1 MGIIHINRDRENLGK
16 FDEQEV
22 ADGLKSGRFL
32 PTDLAWREPMATWE
46 PLSNFTDLPKA
57 AEQIVVEVKDAPAPA
72 PAPALPEPAWE
83 RSESSL
89 SPGAAVETIRQVL
102 FSPKETFKKMTTTG
116 GYSKP
121 LVFYTLMAWVS
132 GIASIGYQAVAGTLN
147 PTIFG
152 EVGKNLTPM
161 TIVIIS
167 CAVALILPVFLI
179 IGSFSSAAIFHLS
192 LMVVGAANKPFEV
205 TYRAF
210 TYTMG
215 ALAVLQFIPL
225 CGGYLSSLAG
235 LFYMVIALREAQ
247 QTETWR
253 IVLGSLILFLV
264 CCGAVAVF
272 SFAVVGLAGG
282 YFTK

>member
-1 MGIIHINRDRENLGK
+1 
-16 FDEQEV
+16 
-22 ADGLKSGRFL
+22 
-32 PTDLAWREPMATWE
+32 
-46 PLSNFTDLPKA
+46 
-57 AEQIVVEVKDAPAPA
+57 
-72 PAPALPEPAWE
+72 
-83 RSESSL
+83 
-89 SPGAAVETIRQVL
+89 
-102 FSPKETFKKMTTTG
+102 
-116 GYSKP
+116 
-121 LVFYTLMAWVS
+121 
-132 GIASIGYQAVAGTLN
+132 
-147 PTIFG
+147 
-152 EVGKNLTPM
+152 
-161 TIVIIS
+161 
-167 CAVALILPVFLI
+167 
-179 IGSFSSAAIFHLS
+179 
-192 LMVVGAANKPFEV
+192 MVVGAANKPFEV